1 MQLRSA
7 LVAVEIESP
16 IRRGAHAIMVIG
28 LLRLL
33 FLSWRPDFLV
43 GQSGSGLDDLK
54 RVFARGDES
63 VH

>member
-1 MQLRSA
+1 
-7 LVAVEIESP
+7 
-16 IRRGAHAIMVIG
+16 MVIG

-43 GQSGSGLDDLK
+43 GQSGSGLADLK